1 MLRHFSEV
9 EGAGAVFIPL
19 VTDAL
24 GLWSS
29 FARKIL
35 KQIANKTIIFNNLP
49 TAEALKYLIQR
60 ISTTLWSFNA
70 KMLMQRL
77 ATLTV

>member
-1 MLRHFSEV
+1 MQSLFS
-9 EGAGAVFIPL
+9 
-19 VTDAL
+19 
-24 GLWSS
+24 
-29 FARKIL
+29 
-35 KQIANKTIIFNNLP
+35 NKLLAIMFNNLP